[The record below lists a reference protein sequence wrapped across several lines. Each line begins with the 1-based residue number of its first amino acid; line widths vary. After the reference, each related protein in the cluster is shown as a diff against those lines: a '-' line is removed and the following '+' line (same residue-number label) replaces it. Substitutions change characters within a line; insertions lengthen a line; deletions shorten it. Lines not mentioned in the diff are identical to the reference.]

1 MDNTIYQQQLSILS
15 ATPGGG
21 GTRSQYDSAIRGWR
35 EFCLRGKINPTG
47 PSIEDILAYL
57 THKYEDGMQYNT
69 IASTKSALANITS
82 LPGLSCIS
90 AHPLLQRFLK
100 CVYNLRPP
108 NPRYS
113 MIWNTSV
120 VIDYLQ
126 SLHTNDISLK
136 LLSYKTVMLLTLLSG
151 RCVSNLHYFRI
162 DELQSRESEVI
173 FSVTALLKHG
183 KVSRKEPIIFYAYS
197 HNVQLCPLHIIN
209 QYRRVRDALVPS
221 TEKAFFV
228 TYGKPHHAATKDTF
242 ARLIKDVLSQS
253 GVDTTLFNPHSCRSA
268 SSSTA
273 KSLGVPLHKILKSGQ
288 WAIESTFYKFYQRH
302 ILWSDVTENK
312 EFADSILANR

>member
-1 MDNTIYQQQLSILS
+1 
-15 ATPGGG
+15 
-21 GTRSQYDSAIRGWR
+21 
-35 EFCLRGKINPTG
+35 
-47 PSIEDILAYL
+47 
-57 THKYEDGMQYNT
+57 MQYNT
-69 IASTKSALANITS
+69 IASTKSALANIIS
-82 LPGLSCIS
+82 LPGLGCSS
-90 AHPLLQRFLK
+90 AHPLLQRFLTGD
-100 CVYNLRPP
+100 YNLRPP

-151 RCVSNLHYFRI
+151 QRVSTLHYFQI

-173 FSVTALLKHG
+173 FNVTALLKHD
-183 KVSRKEPIIFYAYS
+183 KVSREKEPIIFYAYP
-197 HNVQLCPLHIIN
+197 HNVQLCPVHIN
-209 QYRRVRDALVPS
+209 QYRRVRNALVPS

-228 TYGKPHHAATKDTF
+228 TYGKPHHAATKDTL
-242 ARLIKDVLSQS
+242 ARWIKDVLSQS
-253 GVDTTLFNPHSCRSA
+253 GVDTTVFNPHSCHSA

-273 KSLGVPLHKILKSGQ
+273 KSSGVPLHKILKSGQ
-288 WAIESTFYKFYQRH
+288 WATESTFYKFYQRQ

-312 EFADSILANR
+312 EFADNILANR